1 MTTRLVLFALVF
13 LGFGLTGGN
22 AQVIFQYT
30 NASSGAANYVDP
42 NANDALPSLGRGMGV
57 SSANLGCSGL
67 TEGFGATGW
76 PTTNVFNVTTFNND
90 GDFIEFTLAPDAGY
104 GLKITGFSTR
114 SRRENLT
121 GTADDGPIAM
131 RYGYKVGTDPW
142 VTVNPGNPQSSNLCN
157 SGGVNRV
164 WPSWVTLNV
173 SQPIIFRIYG
183 LSSGSNFT
191 GDLFLRDVI
200 VNGEVCANAPSL
212 TPAPTDFAVCEGQLQ
227 YDFEYSAEDADTY
240 AINFDVDAEA
250 EGFVD
255 VAATP
260 VPTAPG
266 TISWVIPGG
275 AAPGNYNA
283 VLTVANNCGF
293 ATTYDVVINVLE
305 LPEVEV
311 SLSATEICSGGSVTL
326 TFTDN
331 GATGNLFSIVADLED
346 DNGVSI
352 GEINYT
358 NIPSGAFDTYI
369 EGVDFQGTMFGA
381 VSLTNIVVTDE
392 TTECAITLD
401 DLNLVVNPLPSASI
415 TATEDS
421 GIGEDDGAICAG
433 GEVTLTASGGISYV
447 WSNDG
452 ETTTAITVSP
462 TSTTT
467 YTVTVTSVDDCTA
480 TASFTVNVSPIPDA
494 SLTVDPS
501 GSICPGTLIEVYFDE
516 EAYVA
521 GTQFSVVADVVPDVF
536 NQSQITFTDVV
547 DGDHVDLVE
556 GTDFTGDLSSTNV
569 IVTEEL
575 SGCVQTI
582 PVGPSVDVLPA
593 PEFEFSATT
602 ESDGPNSGNNS
613 GGPNTIDVDFCAGNH
628 LTLGDYASNG
638 NVGFSVSFTTTGNVT
653 YDGGAPLPLS
663 SGPANVPF
671 GDAATFFG
679 FVYGG
684 TLGYG
689 LSSGTSGTINQT
701 FVPYLDNDNSG
712 DLSAGDCEGEPMY
725 LNYHIHAIPTVVATP
740 AAPAVCNGEE
750 VNVVFSG
757 NYATDVT
764 YTWTG
769 GNTAMGMDADGTG
782 DITFTAVNTGTTD
795 LVANLT
801 VTPSAFGCTGDPVNF
816 TITVHPVPV
825 FSVTATVDGGLPQSA
840 NNNGGPYTIDLDF
853 CAGQSFTYSDFN
865 PIANLCYREEL
876 VDGSG
881 NLYYGAVIPANAI
894 PATRPSQD
902 LSGASLFLGSP
913 FGPYNLGV
921 GETYGFI
928 DQKITPFYDA
938 NGNCE
943 FDAGIDCWGE
953 SITVHYDVY
962 APIEVAVTRINAGEI
977 CSGDVVS
984 YSITTTSTEDVLVD
998 VTLEEN
1004 SNANNPADLEDEN
1017 TFAPTQTITISSTA
1031 PGSFTQAINN
1041 AMGSFDRG
1049 RVRLRVE
1056 NARYADVEVCTATI
1070 GGFQQNTQ
1078 VYPKPALTDPA
1089 DVQIVSGGTVNL
1101 NFDPLAGLPSVNPAT
1116 AGFPVRVNWTASP
1129 TAGVLGSSN
1138 GTAIVYFHNDGS
1150 LAGSPHFTQTLSLA
1164 PEVCNGSVTYTFTPQ
1179 SDGPNPGPN
1188 PTGPFDGNTCLGDPF
1203 DVVVNVVKEVTLEHV
1218 YTGGPVA
1225 CGEEFTVSVEAS
1237 NFCNIST
1244 LDYPFTWDPNMFQLV
1259 TYSPVVPQALATGF
1273 ASVNVNGPGELYF
1286 SFFDDGNVPFGN
1298 DLPDG
1303 TVLFT
1308 YTLRA
1313 IGAAGTYNIPDAAPL
1328 AEAYNPDFIQLPVS
1342 TIGVS
1347 VEIIP
1352 LSLSLFANPDVCPS
1366 DDNAYLTFDPQSIV
1380 GNPTYYIIDFLG
1392 CPLFPNSQE
1401 GPLVV
1406 QDGQIVIPLPN
1417 NLQNGACNATL
1428 VVSNEYGCVSDE
1440 IPFSIV
1446 IDQEDPIV
1454 PTPAPITQQCFPAPA
1469 PNINVVIGEEDNCT
1483 LPGNLVV
1490 MYEPNLTTTNGGSG
1504 CSGSPLVISRVYSV
1518 TDEAGNSTTVTQVIT
1533 IEDNIFP
1540 TVATDLANPWY
1551 PSLADA
1557 EAAAFAR
1564 ANATKADN
1572 CTPPIGINVSF
1583 ATVSTQVGCTWTIH
1597 LVVTDA
1603 CGNATFANYTTVVDD
1618 EDPTIDDPDPLD
1630 DCYSVSDDPDAPFYP
1645 YQDAVDA
1652 AIAAVTAVAND
1663 NCTDPED
1670 LEITA
1675 ETDGTDCDLD
1685 IIVTVADGCG
1695 RTTSYTYNTRVESE
1709 GPYIPADPLALDG
1722 ACFDN
1727 EQDAID
1733 AAIAL
1738 TQDGAGDDCTSPND
1752 LQYDAFIDGGCPAS
1766 IMVVVTDYCGNPST
1780 ITYTGVHIDT
1790 EDPEALGT
1798 PSAICFQSL
1807 LGPLGAYA
1815 VLAADAAPTDN
1826 CTSTEDLIA
1835 SALNT
1840 EGPTPPTFTPDNDEA
1855 PCQEGTVTLTF
1866 TDNCGNSIE
1875 VSFSGIII
1883 DNEDPTAAPLAD
1895 LEFDCFDEAEA
1906 DLPNILLVEA
1916 EDNCGVESIE
1926 WISDVLPTTCPG
1938 TGTRTYRVTDCAGNS
1953 IDVVQNIIVNDDVA
1967 PTFAPTP
1974 ENDLDRSVPCG
1985 DELALQAAQD
1995 LFPEAED
2002 NCGDV
2007 NIVKT
2012 AGAFVPSQE
2021 CPQGGTYTNTWTAY
2035 DDCGNVSET
2044 VYTQVITVYDNEY
2057 PEVDFGCQFMP
2068 LTLTTFNGA
2077 DCPNEAEIS
2086 LEVGD
2091 VVHPNDTWTVAGIEI
2106 PSLSG
2111 CILDNCASDEFI
2123 NIEVVDIAY
2132 NNSNLDCSRGITI
2145 TFEISDACGN
2155 VNPTPFVCEYIIID
2169 DEAPVW
2175 NTIEGTPF
2183 VGFDINGDLLGGIDI
2198 TIACDD
2204 VDALAFAHSLE
2215 PEALDECSDV
2225 VLNKVSGSFVTGGD
2239 CPQEGTIT
2247 NTWTALDDCENAS
2260 VVFTQVITVIDN
2272 EAPTFAPG
2280 CQFMPLDL
2288 NTSNGYVCPE
2298 EAVLSGLE
2306 VDQVID
2312 DSYTWNVA
2320 GFQVPPLAGCI
2331 FDNCATSSS
2340 ILVRVVS
2347 IENVYNEEDCHRTI
2361 TVSFELSDPC
2371 GNVQEELF
2379 VCIYNIYDNTAPS
2392 VFCAPIPDFGGP
2404 TLPDDCYTS
2413 VEAAEAAALEAIDP
2427 CDNCTATDDLDISVS
2442 TVGTCEAEVTVTVT
2456 DCAGNF
2462 DSYTFYTRIDGEGPT
2477 LVPSTLAFNCYP
2489 TLGEAQAAVYSATA
2503 IEDNC
2508 SDLGNID
2515 IAFSNIGDCPTTSIT
2530 ITATDECGNSNSVTY
2545 NGLCIGSGNSVE
2557 ITNEADNLSVDCDGW
2572 QADLQAWLADN
2583 GGAEATGS
2591 GVQWSFAPMDP
2602 QTVLEMSAPN
2612 CTTHSKS
2619 VTVTFTA
2626 TDGCGYTDSSSAI
2639 FTVTDNTPPTANQIA
2654 NSNLTCNT
2662 GIPAQDVN
2670 VVTGEADNC
2679 GGTPSVAWMATSDNG
2694 AAGCPNSPRIIIH
2707 QYTVTDAYC
2716 NSTIV
2721 NQMITVVDNVAPSF
2735 TAPANITVE
2744 GCTSS
2749 VSSGVA
2755 GDVTNESDNCT
2766 PSGPGLQAF
2775 YTDVVANGPAGQNPK
2790 FIITRTWQLVDACGN
2805 AAIPRVQT
2813 ISVQDVTPPT
2823 ISNCPANITNAG
2835 APVVIENVTYPCA
2848 WTAPG
2853 NQVIQTP
2860 TIADNCGGTTLSYQ
2874 LNGFYVGSGTGNGT
2888 INGVIFLEGT
2898 TTVTYIATD
2907 LVGNTATC
2915 TFTVTVNCLTI
2926 SGRII
2931 WDHDDVSGVKDA
2943 TVNITSGAPVFSGS
2957 DLSDANGDYDKT
2969 VPGAGT
2975 YLVKPV
2981 KNINRL
2987 NGVTS
2992 ADASAI
2998 LAHLSAPA
3006 PGTIL
3011 DPYKKV
3017 CADVNRSGIINSQ
3030 DATLITQSIA
3040 GNPTALA
3047 IFNVFWRFTTTL
3059 PVLPATTQFVVP
3071 AINDSKSVV
3080 VTSSDVT
3087 GVDFLGMKI
3096 GDVAAPWADPQMAP
3110 NLPLVWVVQD
3120 QTLVAGTEVTLDFA
3134 ASNFKDLAAYQMALD
3149 FDPSQ
3154 LQFVGFQP
3162 LGAIS
3167 MNVLDNFGAYNANF
3181 GELRSVWAE
3190 AQGTTLA
3197 DGTPVFRAK
3206 FKVLASGQKLSQVL
3220 KLDESEI
3227 ECKAFTASMTPADMK
3242 LVFTESV
3249 STDTPLDL
3257 GNLELQLLQNRPN
3270 PFSDATTI
3278 GFILPEA
3285 CEAHIR
3291 ILDISGREIATYDRK
3306 YTAGYHELDFRMEN
3320 AWSYGV
3326 LFCELVTPQG
3336 KRTIK
3341 MITAK

>member
-1 MTTRLVLFALVF
+1 MTTRLVLFTLVF
-13 LGFGLTGGN
+13 LGLGLAWGN
-22 AQVIFQYT
+22 AQVIYQYT
-30 NASSGAANYVDP
+30 NASSGAANYIDP
-42 NANDALPSLGRGMGV
+42 NADFVPPVLARGDVDAAL
-57 SSANLGCSGL
+57 NLGCSGA
-67 TEGFGATGW
+67 TEGFGATDW
-76 PTTNVFNVTTFNND
+76 PTTNVFNVTTFNAN
-90 GDFIEFTLAPDAGY
+90 GDFVEFTLTPDAGF
-104 GLKITGFSTR
+104 GLKITGFSAR

-164 WPSWVTLNV
+164 WPGWVTLNI
-173 SQPIIFRIYG
+173 SQPINFRIYG

-191 GDLFLRDVI
+191 GDMFLRDII
-200 VNGEVCANAPSL
+200 VNGEVCASVPTIS
-212 TPAPTDFAVCEGQLQ
+212 PAPANFMVCEGTTSFT
-227 YDFEYSAEDADTY
+227 YGYMTSTADNYSID
-240 AINFDVDAEA
+240 FDVDAEA

-255 VAATP
+255 ASGAIS
-260 VPTAPG
+260 APG
-266 TISWVIPGG
+266 SINWSIP
-275 AAPGNYNA
+275 ANAEPGDYNA
-283 VLTVANNCGF
+283 TVIITNECGF
-293 ATTYDVVINVLE
+293 ESDYPVVITVMK
-305 LPEVEV
+305 LPDV
-311 SLSATEICSGGSVTL
+311 SISMSAMEICENGSVML

-331 GATGNLFSIVADLED
+331 AATGHLFNITADLVD
-346 DNGVSI
+346 DNGITVGAI
-352 GEINYT
+352 VYT
-358 NIPSGAFDTYI
+358 GIPTAASDTYT
-369 EGVDFQGTMFGA
+369 ESVDFEGSAGGA
-381 VSLTNIVVTDE
+381 VALTNIEVTDQ
-392 TTECAITLD
+392 TTGCSTTLN
-401 DLNLVVNPLPSASI
+401 DLNLVVNPLPTVTI
-415 TATEDS
+415 TGTEDS
-421 GIGEDDGAICAG
+421 GIGENDGATCAG
-433 GEVTLTASGGISYV
+433 AEVTLTASGGVSYL
-447 WSNDG
+447 WSTV
-452 ETTTAITVSP
+452 ETTAAITVSP
-462 TSTTT
+462 LVTNT
-467 YTVTVTSVDDCTA
+467 YTVTVTSVDGCTA
-480 TASFTVNVSPIPDA
+480 TSSFIIYVSPIPDA
-494 SLTVDPS
+494 SLSVDPS
-501 GSICPGTLIEVYFDE
+501 GPICPGTLIEVYFDE
-516 EAYVA
+516 EAYLA
-521 GTQFSVVADVVPDVF
+521 GTQFTVVADVVPDVF
-536 NQSQITFTDVV
+536 NQSQLTFTDVV
-547 DGDHVDLVE
+547 DGDHVDLTE
-556 GTDFTGDLSSTNV
+556 GTDFTGDLSSTNI
-569 IVTEEL
+569 IVTEEV
-575 SGCVQTI
+575 SGCAQTI
-582 PVGPSVDVLPA
+582 AVGPSVDVLPA
-593 PEFEFSATT
+593 PEFEFMAST
-602 ESDGPNSGNNS
+602 ESDGPISGNNS
-613 GGPNTIDVDFCAGNH
+613 GGPNTIDIDFCAGNH
-628 LTLGDYASNG
+628 LTLADYADNG
-638 NVGFSVSFTTTGNVT
+638 EVGYLVSFTTTGNVT
-653 YDGGAPLPLS
+653 YDGGGPLPLS
-663 SGPANVPF
+663 SGPDDVSAAN
-671 GDAATFFG
+671 ASTFFG
-679 FVYGG
+679 SVYGG
-684 TLGYG
+684 VQGYG
-689 LSSGTSGTINQT
+689 LSSGATGAINQT

-712 DLSAGDCEGEPMY
+712 DYTTGDCTGEPMY
-725 LNYHIHAIPTVVATP
+725 LNYHIYAIPTVVATP
-740 AAPAVCNGEE
+740 SAAAVCNGDA

-757 NYATDVT
+757 NYGSGVT

-769 GNTAMGMDADGTG
+769 GNTDMGMDANGTG
-782 DITFTAVNTGTTD
+782 DISFTATNAGTSD

-801 VTPSAFGCTGDPVNF
+801 VTPEANGCTGTPVNF

-825 FSVTATVDGGLPQSA
+825 FSVTATVDGGTPQSA
-840 NNNGGPYTIDLDF
+840 NNDGGPFTIDLDF
-853 CAGQSFTYSDFN
+853 CSGQSFTYSNFN
-865 PIANLCYREEL
+865 PIPNLCYIEEI
-876 VDGSG
+876 VGGSG
-881 NLYYGAVIPANAI
+881 NLYYGSVNPGNEIPV
-894 PATRPSQD
+894 TRAPQP
-902 LSGASLFLGSP
+902 LSSAYFLGSP
-913 FGPYNLGV
+913 YGPYLLGAM
-921 GETYGFI
+921 ETYGYI
-928 DQKITPFYDA
+928 DETFTPFYDA
-938 NGNCE
+938 NGNCMY
-943 FDAGIDCWGE
+943 DAGIDCLGE
-953 SITVHYDVY
+953 PITVHYDVY
-962 APIEVAVTRINAGEI
+962 APIEVAVIRNNSGEI
-977 CSGDVVS
+977 CSGDLVD
-984 YSITTTSTEDVLVD
+984 YAILTTSIADVLVD
-998 VTLEEN
+998 ITLEEN
-1004 SNANNPADLEDEN
+1004 SNAGNPADLEDGAEN
-1017 TFAPTQTITISSTA
+1017 IFAPTQTITISSST
-1031 PGSFTQAINN
+1031 PGSFTQVIHNAI
-1041 AMGSFDRG
+1041 GTFDRG
-1049 RVRLRVE
+1049 RVRFRVE
-1056 NARYADVEVCTATI
+1056 NARYADVDVCTATI
-1070 GGFQQNTQ
+1070 GSFQQNTQ
-1078 VYPKPALTDPA
+1078 VYPKPILTEPA
-1089 DVQIVSGGTVNL
+1089 DLQIVSGETVDL
-1101 NFDPLAGLPSVNPAT
+1101 DFDPLLNAAPFNANT
-1116 AGFPVRVNWTASP
+1116 AGFPIRVSWTATP

-1138 GTAIVYFHNDGS
+1138 GTAIVYLHNDGS
-1150 LAGSPHFTQTLSLA
+1150 LAGSPDFSQTLSLA

-1188 PTGPFDGNTCLGDPF
+1188 PTGPFDGNFCSGDPF
-1203 DVVVNVVKEVTLEHV
+1203 DVVVNIVKEVTLEHV

-1273 ASVNVNGPGELYF
+1273 ASVVVNSPGELYF
-1286 SFFDDGNVPFGN
+1286 SFFDDGNAPFGN

-1313 IGAAGTYNIPDAAPL
+1313 IGASGTYNIPDAAPMT
-1328 AEAYNPDFIQLPVS
+1328 EAYNPDFIQIPVS

-1352 LSLSLFANPDVCPS
+1352 LSLGLNANPEICPS

-1380 GNPTYYIIDFLG
+1380 GNPTYYFIDFLG

-1406 QDGQIVIPLPN
+1406 QDGQIVIPLPD

-1428 VVSNEYGCVSDE
+1428 VVSNEFGCVSDE
-1440 IPFSIV
+1440 IPFSII
-1446 IDQEDPIV
+1446 IDQEAPTV
-1454 PTPAPITQQCFPAPA
+1454 PTPAPITQQCFPAPL
-1469 PNINVVIGEEDNCT
+1469 PNINVVIGADDNCT
-1483 LPGNLVV
+1483 EPQNLVIA
-1490 MYEPNLTTTNGGSG
+1490 YEPNMTTTNGGSG

-1518 TDEAGNSTTVTQVIT
+1518 TDEAGNTTLVTQTIT

-1540 TVATDLANPWY
+1540 TVSTDLANPWY

-1557 EAAAFAR
+1557 EAAALAR
-1564 ANATKADN
+1564 ANATKHDN
-1572 CTPPIGINVSF
+1572 CTPPVGINVSF

-1603 CGNATFANYTTVVDD
+1603 CGNATLANYITVVDD

-1645 YQDAVDA
+1645 YQDAVNA
-1652 AIAAVTAVAND
+1652 AIAAITAVAND

-1670 LEITA
+1670 LVITA
-1675 ETDGTDCDLD
+1675 VTDGTDCDLD
-1685 IIVTVADGCG
+1685 IIVTVADACG

-1709 GPYIPADPLALDG
+1709 GPYIPADPLALNG

-1752 LQYDAFIDGGCPAS
+1752 LQYDAFVDGGCPAS
-1766 IMVVVTDYCGNPST
+1766 IMVVVTDYCGNPSMV
-1780 ITYTGVHIDT
+1780 TYTGVHIDT
-1790 EDPEALGT
+1790 EDPVALGT
-1798 PSAICFQSL
+1798 PSQICFQAL
-1807 LGPLGAYA
+1807 TGPLGAYA

-1835 SALNT
+1835 SALDPD
-1840 EGPTPPTFTPDNDEA
+1840 GPTPPTFTPDDNDA

-1875 VSFSGIII
+1875 VSFSGIIV
-1883 DNEDPTAAPLAD
+1883 DDEDPIAEPLAD
-1895 LEFDCFDEAEA
+1895 LEFACLDEAEA
-1906 DLPNILLVEA
+1906 DLPDTLLVIA
-1916 EDNCGVESIE
+1916 GDNCGVESIE
-1926 WISDVLPTTCPG
+1926 WISDELPTSCPG

-1967 PTFAPTP
+1967 PTFEPTP
-1974 ENDLDRSVPCG
+1974 ENDLDRSIPCG
-1985 DELALQAAQD
+1985 DEIALQAAQE
-1995 LFPEAED
+1995 LFPVAED

-2035 DDCGNVSET
+2035 DDCGNASEM
-2044 VYTQVITVYDNEY
+2044 VYTQTITVYDNEY
-2057 PEVDFGCQFMP
+2057 PEVNFGCQFMP
-2068 LTLTTFNGA
+2068 LSLFTSNGA
-2077 DCPNEAEIS
+2077 NCPNEALIS

-2091 VVHPNDTWTVAGIEI
+2091 VIHPNNTWTVAGIEI
-2106 PSLSG
+2106 PSLTG
-2111 CILDNCASDEFI
+2111 CILDNCASDEYI
-2123 NIEVVDIAY
+2123 NIEVVAITYGD
-2132 NNSNLDCSRGITI
+2132 NDLDCSRGITI

-2155 VNPTPFVCEYIIID
+2155 VNPTPFVCEYLIFD
-2169 DEAPVW
+2169 DVAPIW
-2175 NTIEGTPF
+2175 NTPEGAPF
-2183 VGFDINGDLLGGIDI
+2183 VGFDGNGALLGGINI

-2215 PEALDECSDV
+2215 PEASDECSDIT
-2225 VLNKVSGSFVTGGD
+2225 LNKISGSFVTGGD

-2247 NTWTALDDCENAS
+2247 NTWTALDDCENVS

-2272 EAPTFAPG
+2272 EAPEFEPG

-2288 NTSNGYVCPE
+2288 YTSQGYACPE
-2298 EAVLSGLE
+2298 DAVLSGLV
-2306 VDQVID
+2306 VDQIID
-2312 DSYTWNVA
+2312 NAYTWNVA
-2320 GFQVPPLAGCI
+2320 GFVVPSLGGCI
-2331 FDNCATSSS
+2331 FDNCANSGD
-2340 ILVRVVS
+2340 ILVRVAS

-2361 TVSFELSDPC
+2361 TISFELSDPC

-2392 VFCAPIPDFGGP
+2392 VFCAPIPDGGGP
-2404 TLPDDCYTS
+2404 ALPDDCYSS
-2413 VEAAEAAALEAIDP
+2413 VAAAEAAALEAIDP
-2427 CDNCTATDDLDISVS
+2427 CDNCTATGDLDISVS

-2462 DSYTFYTRIDGEGPT
+2462 STYTFYTRIDSEGPI
-2477 LVPSTLAFNCYP
+2477 LVPSTLPFNCYP
-2489 TLGEAQAAVYSATA
+2489 TLGEAQAAAYSATT

-2508 SDLGNID
+2508 SDLGNLD
-2515 IAFSNIGDCPTTSIT
+2515 IAFSNIGNCPTTSIT

-2545 NGLCIGSGNSVE
+2545 NGLCIGAGSSVQ
-2557 ITNEADNLSVDCDGW
+2557 ITNEADDLSVDCDGW
-2572 QADLQAWLADN
+2572 QADLQAWLNNN
-2583 GGAEATGS
+2583 GGAVATGS
-2591 GVQWSFAPMDP
+2591 GVQWSFAPVDP

-2626 TDGCGYTDSSSAI
+2626 TDGCGYTDSSTAT
-2639 FTVTDNTPPTANQIA
+2639 FTVTDNTAPTANLIA
-2654 NSNLTCNT
+2654 NSNLTCSSA
-2662 GIPAQDVN
+2662 IPAQDVS

-2679 GGTPSVAWMATSDNG
+2679 GGTPSVAWLATSDNG
-2694 AAGCPNSPRIIIH
+2694 AAGCPGSPRIVIH

-2744 GCTSS
+2744 GCTSA

-2790 FIITRTWQLVDACGN
+2790 FTITRTWQLVDACGN

-2813 ISVQDVTPPT
+2813 ITIQDVTAPT
-2823 ISNCPANITNAG
+2823 ITGCPSNISIGG
-2835 APVVIENVTYPCA
+2835 APVVIENTTYPCA

-2853 NQVIQTP
+2853 NQVIPTP
-2860 TIADNCGGTTLSYQ
+2860 TIADNCGGVSLSYQ
-2874 LNGFYVGSGTGNGT
+2874 LNGFYVGSGTGSGT
-2888 INGVIFLEGT
+2888 INGVVFLEGT

-2957 DLSDANGDYDKT
+2957 DLSDSNGDYDKT

-2998 LAHLSAPA
+2998 LAHISAPA

-3096 GDVAAPWADPQMAP
+3096 GDVASPWADPQMTP

-3134 ASNFKDLAAYQMALD
+3134 ASNFKDLASYQMALD
-3149 FDPSQ
+3149 FDPSK

-3162 LGAIS
+3162 LGAIP

-3181 GELRSVWAE
+3181 GELRSVWA
-3190 AQGTTLA
+3190 AGQGTTLA

-3206 FKVLASGQKLSQVL
+3206 FKVLTSGQKLSQVL

-3227 ECKAFTASMTPADMK
+3227 ECKAFTAALTPADMK

-3257 GNLELQLLQNRPN
+3257 GNAELQLLQNRPN

-3320 AWSYGV
+3320 AWTYGV
-3326 LFCELVTPQG
+3326 MFCELVTPQG